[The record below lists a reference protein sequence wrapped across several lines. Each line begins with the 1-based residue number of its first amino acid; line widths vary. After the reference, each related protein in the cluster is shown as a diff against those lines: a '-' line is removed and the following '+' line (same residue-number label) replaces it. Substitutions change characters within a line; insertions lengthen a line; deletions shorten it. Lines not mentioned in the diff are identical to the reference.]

1 MFAAWNLTNS
11 LSVAWRF
18 SSTPGPVLVRYPC
31 RFDSTSWSLTWIS
44 SPWAKRV
51 LTVRVCWQVSIP
63 TMRLIELHVQT
74 GTGMHVNITTD
85 VPPCMHTCTHTLHR
99 RIREN
104 ILLCS
109 LFTHR
114 HMKTFPLLAWT
125 HTHTHTEPYT
135 PDRLIV
141 WGCMDAW
148 IKLLVQESR
157 ASRLIK
163 KRPCAAGLE
172 RKRARWRKRK
182 HARAVWF
189 CISLTKAGGREGWK
203 SSISHAGLRGGSQCN
218 HF

>member
-1 MFAAWNLTNS
+1 MS
-11 LSVAWRF
+11 KK
-18 SSTPGPVLVRYPC
+18 
-31 RFDSTSWSLTWIS
+31 
-44 SPWAKRV
+44 SPHSASV
-51 LTVRVCWQVSIP
+51 LTGFHPHNAINRV
-63 TMRLIELHVQT
+63 
-74 GTGMHVNITTD
+74 
-85 VPPCMHTCTHTLHR
+85 THANRHWHACKHYHR
-99 RIREN
+99 RTTMHAHLHTHLTSQDTREYFAVLFIYTSTHEN
-104 ILLCS
+104 I
-109 LFTHR
+109 
-114 HMKTFPLLAWT
+114 PLISMNT